1 MSPYSLLNISPES
14 TDEEIRQAYLE
25 QVKAHPPEREPQ
37 RFERIRRAHEKVKD
51 RRSRVAFA
59 LLDPLGGETFEDIVG
74 DLKHE
79 KLREKWTLQRIRNLF
94 TTT

>member
-37 RFERIRRAHEKVKD
+37 RFERIRRAYEKVKD

-59 LLDPLGGETFEDIVG
+59 LLDPLGGETFEDIVD